1 MAQLKDLLVTGAS
14 RLIGD
19 VYTSQIQISKLNALT
34 GASAT
39 TYGSGT
45 SGQVL
50 MSNGT
55 NTYWG
60 TPAAGVTESTVSGWG
75 FTKNTGTVTSITINT
90 TSPVSG
96 GSSTATTTTGTYTI
110 SLANGYG
117 DTKNPYASKTKNYI
131 LAAPSTANGAPTF
144 RALVAADLPT
154 VPVSKGGTG
163 MTTATNKNAVVIGN
177 SSTVTNAMQTV
188 RTASGA
194 FYATAQDAKPAFGTL
209 PVAQGGTGVTSVA
222 NIKAGKDGNGN
233 TISTTYVK
241 KSYGETLPSTGAEG
255 DIFFQIS
262 NESTT
267 SVAADTIKTTAATAN
282 ANYYLIGATAAGNL
296 APYIATANAAGTN
309 NTLGVYFNGATGVLS
324 GAAWN
329 DYAEYRIKKNVE
341 GIPYGHVVIENGD
354 DSVSLSTKR
363 LQPCGQIISDTYGFT
378 LGKEENALPIA
389 LCGRVLAY
397 PYEDRKSFFVGDA
410 VCTGPDGT
418 VSKMTREEIK
428 EYPDRIIGYVASI
441 PNYQLWGDKNI
452 EVKGR
457 IWIKV
462 K

>member
-1 MAQLKDLLVTGAS
+1 MALLKSLIVTGNS

-19 VYTSQIQISKLNALT
+19 TYTSQIQVSKVKAPTTSN
-34 GASAT
+34 GS
-39 TYGSGT
+39 TYGLGTAGQALLTNGT
-45 SGQVL
+45 SV
-50 MSNGT
+50 
-55 NTYWG
+55 YWG
-60 TPAAGVTESTVSGWG
+60 DVATDVS
-75 FTKNTGTVTSITINT
+75 FN
-90 TSPVSG
+90 
-96 GSSTATTTTGTYTI
+96 
-110 SLANGYG
+110 
-117 DTKNPYASKTKNYI
+117 
-131 LAAPSTANGAPTF
+131 
-144 RALVAADLPT
+144 
-154 VPVSKGGTG
+154 
-163 MTTATNKNAVVIGN
+163 
-177 SSTVTNAMQTV
+177 
-188 RTASGA
+188 
-194 FYATAQDAKPAFGTL
+194 
-209 PVAQGGTGVTSVA
+209 
-222 NIKAGKDGNGN
+222 
-233 TISTTYVK
+233 
-241 KSYGETLPSTGAEG
+241 YGETLPSTGTEG
-255 DIFFQIS
+255 DVFFQIS
-262 NESTT
+262 DESTT
-267 SVAADTIKTTAATAN
+267 SVAADTIKTIAATAN

-397 PYEDRKSFFVGDA
+397 PYEDRKSFLIGDA